1 MLELLERQKTLTANQ
16 WKIIV
21 AAILGDMTPTPRLIK
36 AQQHLMDEMGGREA
50 PGWPAMKG
58 FSRPSHAAL
67 TSTGDV

>member
-1 MLELLERQKTLTANQ
+1 
-16 WKIIV
+16 
-21 AAILGDMTPTPRLIK
+21 MTPTPRLIK

-67 TSTGDV
+67 TPTGDA